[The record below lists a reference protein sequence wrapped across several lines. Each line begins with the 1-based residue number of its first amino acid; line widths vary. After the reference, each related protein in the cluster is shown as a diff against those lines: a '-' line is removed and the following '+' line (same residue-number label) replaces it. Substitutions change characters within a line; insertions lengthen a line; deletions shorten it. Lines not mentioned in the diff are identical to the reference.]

1 MSIVATR
8 SPVASHAMAPI
19 IAMPWDCAYVDPSAD
34 IADHLSSALTIKTA
48 FVACAL
54 SLDHSAFS
62 S

>member
-1 MSIVATR
+1 M
-8 SPVASHAMAPI
+8 ASI

-34 IADHLSSALTIKTA
+34 SADHLGSALSIKTA

-54 SLDHSAFS
+54 SLDQSAFS